1 MNNATA
7 CFNLALCHR
16 NSNGIPADQQKS
28 RLIFTKACDLGDRGD
43 QDGCTRFRE
52 LRDADR

>member
-1 MNNATA
+1 MHNATA

-16 NSNGIPADQQKS
+16 NGNGLPADQQKS
-28 RLIFTKACDLGDRGD
+28 RLIFTKACDLGD

-52 LRDADR
+52 LRDTDN